1 MMPLLQVDEL
11 SVSYGEH
18 RALRGVSLTVEEGEI
33 VALIGANGAGK
44 STTLRAL
51 SGLLPHGGGRIV
63 FGGEEITRSEPRAI
77 VERHLIHCPEGR
89 QVFGRLTV
97 QENLLVGAPRQSSR
111 RAIRE
116 DAAEVYAL
124 FPRLAERRRQQART
138 LSGGEQQMLALG
150 RALMAKPRLLMLDE
164 PSLGLAPNLVASV
177 FQVVAGLNRR
187 GVTILLVEQNARMA
201 LSTANR
207 AYVLEVG
214 SIVLSGT
221 GQALLQ
227 DSAVRSAYL
236 GGL

>member
-1 MMPLLQVDEL
+1 MPLLQVDGL

-18 RALRGVSLTVEEGEI
+18 RALKGVSFAVEEGEV

-51 SGLLPHGGGRIV
+51 SGLLPQAKGRID
-63 FGGEEITRSEPRAI
+63 FGGEEITRREPHEI

-97 QENLLVGAPRQSSR
+97 QENLLLGAPRASGR
-111 RAIRE
+111 REIKAG
-116 DAAEVYAL
+116 AAEVYAL
-124 FPRLAERRRQQART
+124 FPRLAERQGQQARL

-164 PSLGLAPNLVASV
+164 PSLGLAPNLVSAV
-177 FQVVAGLNRR
+177 FEVVAALNRR
-187 GVTILLVEQNARMA
+187 GVTILLVEQNARLA
-201 LSTANR
+201 LAAAHR
-207 AYVLEVG
+207 GYVLEVG
-214 SIVLSGT
+214 SMVLSGT
-221 GQALLQ
+221 GGALLA
-227 DSAVRSAYL
+227 DPAVRSAYL